1 MPTIHLEAEVSR
13 ESLLKA
19 VDQLN
24 STELEQ
30 FVTDVL
36 NLRARRGTDR
46 LPSSESQ
53 LLARIN
59 DGLPNGLRARYTE
72 LIDHRRQEILTSEEH
87 EELLRLTDEV
97 ELREADRVTA
107 LTELAR
113 SRGISLSALMQRL
126 GIPAP
131 SDG

>member
-19 VDQLN
+19 VEQLN

-36 NLRARRGTDR
+36 NLRARRGTDW

-87 EELLRLTDEV
+87 EELLQLTDEV